1 MGNKAKKQHY
11 VSQLY
16 LEAFARDGH
25 LYVFDKTTGA
35 TFPSSVRDTGS
46 QRFFYDMP
54 ELDSAVGVEQALE
67 KFFNPFETAAGAVLQ
82 DIRGSLRAGT
92 FTVITREQRIDLSL
106 FLALQM
112 LRTPESREHISQIR
126 LTLHKQAFLAWKRER
141 HPKLQI
147 DTDSFQA
154 EMTDDERVRIHAR
167 AILDHDLRDRIAAII
182 FNHSWIVL
190 NNHFNTPFITSD
202 HPACYHGTVSH
213 PVRSMQGLAS
223 YGAECLFPLSP
234 DHLLLIIEKKAF
246 PHAAKA
252 DGQLRMLDSP
262 NNVVYYNQWQ
272 VCHSFRFVYSAVD
285 DFALAQ
291 SIVKESPD
299 LANPRSARVEV
310 R

>member
-1 MGNKAKKQHY
+1 MGNNEKQYY

-112 LRTPESREHISQIR
+112 LRTPESREHISDR
-126 LTLHKQAFLAWKRER
+126 LLFTNKRSW
-141 HPKLQI
+141 HGNAAAPKLQI
-147 DTDSFQA
+147 DTDSFKLNDQTSA
-154 EMTDDERVRIHAR
+154 SDSRR

-182 FNHSWIVL
+182 STIL
-190 NNHFNTPFITSD
+190 
-202 HPACYHGTVSH
+202 G
-213 PVRSMQGLAS
+213 
-223 YGAECLFPLSP
+223 
-234 DHLLLIIEKKAF
+234 
-246 PHAAKA
+246 
-252 DGQLRMLDSP
+252 
-262 NNVVYYNQWQ
+262 
-272 VCHSFRFVYSAVD
+272 
-285 DFALAQ
+285 
-291 SIVKESPD
+291 
-299 LANPRSARVEV
+299 
-310 R
+310 